1 MTTAANLPANHRPA
15 SGPLVGVRVLDFGSY
30 IAGPY
35 GAAVLGDLGAD
46 VIKIESVGG
55 DLARH
60 WGPFLRGESRLF
72 QGYNRNKRSVAVD
85 LRAPAGRDVAHAL
98 ARSADVVIENM
109 RPGITTRLGVDWP
122 TLRSL
127 NPRLIYVSSTA
138 FGSRGPYRDRP
149 GFDPLLQSMS
159 GAAMANARLFGVA
172 PHICSVA
179 VSDYQAGMLVA
190 LAVSAA
196 LYHRA
201 NTGEGQHIETSLLQA
216 AMSVQS
222 ASYVQPLDCEEVGAA
237 GIYPYHVFATAD
249 GQVFL
254 AIGNDKFWELL
265 CGALGRTD
273 LATDARY
280 AKNGDRVS
288 HAAELDAIL
297 EPLLKTQSTGHWVDL
312 LVAAGVPCAPVQD
325 SKAFFDDPQVDAMGM
340 APTIQHTRIGPMR
353 VYGVPIEFEGTP
365 GAIQRGAPVLGEH
378 TAEILGELGYG
389 EERITELVRDGV
401 VRLAEMQTA
410 V

>member
-1 MTTAANLPANHRPA
+1 
-15 SGPLVGVRVLDFGSY
+15 
-30 IAGPY
+30 
-35 GAAVLGDLGAD
+35 
-46 VIKIESVGG
+46 
-55 DLARH
+55 
-60 WGPFLRGESRLF
+60 
-72 QGYNRNKRSVAVD
+72 
-85 LRAPAGRDVAHAL
+85 
-98 ARSADVVIENM
+98 
-109 RPGITTRLGVDWP
+109 
-122 TLRSL
+122 
-127 NPRLIYVSSTA
+127 
-138 FGSRGPYRDRP
+138 
-149 GFDPLLQSMS
+149 MS
-159 GAAMANARLFGVA
+159 GAASGERAAVRVA

-201 NTGEGQHIETSLLQA
+201 KTGEGQHIETSLLQA

-222 ASYVQPLDCEEVGAA
+222 ASYVQPLECEEGGAA
-237 GIYPYHVFATAD
+237 GIYPYDMFATAD

-265 CGALGRTD
+265 CAALGRPD

-280 AKNGDRVS
+280 AKNGERVS

-297 EPLLKTQSTGHWVDL
+297 EPLSKTLPTSHWVDL

-325 SKAFFDDPQVDAMGM
+325 SKAFFDDPQVEAMGM
-340 APTIQHTRIGPMR
+340 APVIEHSRIGPMR

-365 GAIQRGAPVLGEH
+365 GAIQRAAPVLGEH
-378 TAEILGELGYG
+378 TGEVLRELGYG
-389 EERITELVRDGV
+389 EERIADLSRDGV
-401 VRLAEMQTA
+401 VRLAAMHTA